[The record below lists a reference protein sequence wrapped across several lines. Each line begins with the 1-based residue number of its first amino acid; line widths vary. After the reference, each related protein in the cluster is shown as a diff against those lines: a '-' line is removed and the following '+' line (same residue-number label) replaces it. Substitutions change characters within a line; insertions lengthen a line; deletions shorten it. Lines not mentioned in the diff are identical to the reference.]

1 MEHKRRKKKVRVSQ
15 VIKIIVILLLI
26 GGIVTAATIY
36 FKDRI
41 KEKYAT
47 TSDTGI
53 KSATVE
59 SSSIST
65 TVYGTGRLQDDETK
79 TQDIPEGVKL
89 SEVKVEVGD
98 SVTKGQEIAL
108 VDLSSVMSAMSETQA
123 SIDSLDTQ
131 LKDAADEEIEDTISS
146 SVAGRVKK
154 IYAEEGND
162 VSSVMMEHNALMLLS
177 LDGYMAVDLDA
188 KDLSVGNAVKVITSE
203 EKEYDGEVESKS
215 GEKVTILVTDNGPLF
230 EDSVTVKDAE
240 DNTLGTGKL
249 YIHDPLSIV
258 GFAGTIKS
266 CEVSENTKVTS
277 GKKLFKL
284 EDTSYTANYEK
295 LLSQR
300 TELEES
306 LLTLVELYREG
317 SIYSDYEGTVRA
329 VPPTADE
336 ETTEETTSTFSV
348 CPDKKMTISVSI
360 DETDILSLSVGQQ
373 VDVSVTSISE
383 DTFKGVITA
392 IDKSGENSSGVTAYT
407 ATVELDK
414 VEGML
419 SGMSASA
426 SITIESVDN
435 TLIIPLDALKQTSS
449 TAYVYT
455 SYDEET
461 GALGGMTEVETGLSN
476 SSYVEIK
483 SGLKEGDVVYYQ
495 EKKSSNMGG
504 FTFPGG
510 FGGDGGSFP
519 GGSFP
524 GGSGSGNGGFPG
536 GSGSG
541 SGGFPGGSGSGSRS
555 GSGGSRSGSGNGG
568 FPGGSRSGS

>member
-1 MEHKRRKKKVRVSQ
+1 MEHKRRKKRVRVSQ

-59 SSSIST
+59 SNSIST

-79 TQDIPEGVKL
+79 TQEIPEGVKL
-89 SEVKVEVGD
+89 SEVKVEIGD

-177 LDGYMAVDLDA
+177 LDGYMALDMEG
-188 KDLSVGNAVKVITSE
+188 KNLSVGDAVKVITSD

-215 GEKVTILVTDNGPLF
+215 GDQVTILVTDNGPLY
-230 EDSVTVKDAE
+230 EDSVTVKDEE
-240 DNTLGTGKL
+240 DKTLGNGKL
-249 YIHDPLSIV
+249 YIHDPLSVV

-266 CEVSENTKVTS
+266 CEVSENAKVTS

-300 TELEES
+300 AELEES
-306 LLTLVELYREG
+306 LLTMVELYRKG

-329 VPPTADE
+329 VPPTEDE
-336 ETTEETTSTFSV
+336 ETTEESVTAFSV

-383 DTFKGVITA
+383 NTFKGVITA
-392 IDKSGENSSGVTAYT
+392 IDKSGENASGVTSYT
-407 ATVELDK
+407 ATVEIDK
-414 VEGML
+414 TKGML

-435 TLIIPLDALKQTSS
+435 ALIIPLDALKQTSS

-461 GALGGMTEVETGLSN
+461 GSLGGMTEVEMGLSN

-495 EKKSSNMGG
+495 EKKSSNMSG

-510 FGGDGGSFP
+510 FGGDGGFP
-519 GGSFP
+519 GGGSFP

-536 GSGSG
+536 RSGS
-541 SGGFPGGSGSGSRS
+541 SNGGFPGGSGN
-555 GSGGSRSGSGNGG
+555 GSRSGSGNSG
-568 FPGGSRSGS
+568 FPGGGSRSGS